1 MEKKEQ
7 ENYLLGYLLRSRN
20 TWNYSFHRIALAKTV
35 QNNQQYRTWF
45 PFLFM
50 EHRTANKFS
59 IKDFFSKCEQI
70 RSFLQIWSN
79 LLKKSVTLFRMERG
93 LLATFW
99 TFFSAVTSTN
109 VGIIRK
115 IFLIFNFNPF
125 VTLV

>member
-45 PFLFM
+45 PFFFM

-79 LLKKSVTLFRMERG
+79 LLKKSVTLFRIERG
-93 LLATFW
+93 LFGDFLDL
-99 TFFSAVTSTN
+99 FF
-109 VGIIRK
+109 RC
-115 IFLIFNFNPF
+115 NFYKRRNYPQKLSDF
-125 VTLV
+125 